1 MTITKPAVHEWDDEN
16 VPLVDVEPV
25 EPAQPSPKP
34 KKTRKPKQPVDVASA
49 TAPATEISLPANGTI
64 RLVVDNG
71 NVTVIPESGLA
82 GPRRL
87 GGVTRELGLIKT
99 ATSAVLPATT
109 NQAAAA
115 ATAPTTHHNS
125 KADEKPVCLELR
137 LTYRAAFLAC
147 FSLVWTLV
155 LAKALGA
162 L

>member
-87 GGVTRELGLIKT
+87 GGVTRELGLKPTSWSCT
-99 ATSAVLPATT
+99 ATWSARTT
-109 NQAAAA
+109 PS
-115 ATAPTTHHNS
+115 TAEAEQWQSN
-125 KADEKPVCLELR
+125 
-137 LTYRAAFLAC
+137 
-147 FSLVWTLV
+147 
-155 LAKALGA
+155 
-162 L
+162 